1 MTKLNNGWE
10 DFNIMD
16 VLRVKAY
23 ERIDEIEELKR
34 KREID
39 LENLFDIDYRT
50 VDVLTE
56 LDFDIKDRQEEVI
69 LMEIKPKKLKIP
81 EKTTN
86 ANIDQ
91 FK

>member
-1 MTKLNNGWE
+1 MTKLNNAWGE
-10 DFNIMD
+10 FNI
-16 VLRVKAY
+16 
-23 ERIDEIEELKR
+23 RIDEIEELKR

-50 VDVLTE
+50 VDLLIE

-69 LMEIKPKKLKIP
+69 LMEIKLKKLRIP

>member
-1 MTKLNNGWE
+1 MTKLNHGWG

-50 VDVLTE
+50 VDLLTE